1 MRKRLI
7 RPHLLM
13 PKQGV
18 MQPCLTKWK
27 NSFRSPFTGII
38 LIESYT
44 ASVLRVQKQVK
55 ELMSR
60 RSDKINSGGNLP
72 FRTEAAIRCDNCYQ
86 RINYCRHYATADRH
100 YGVAADNR
108 KIPPI
113 GFEPTTSA
121 LGKRFSES
129 SNSSKTLQN
138 PVFYIVSECNACCK
152 NCVQSV

>member
-1 MRKRLI
+1 
-7 RPHLLM
+7 M
-13 PKQGV
+13 PKQCM

-27 NSFRSPFTGII
+27 NSFRSPFTWII

-121 LGKRFSES
+121 LGKSGIP
-129 SNSSKTLQN
+129 QN
-138 PVFYIVSECNACCK
+138 PNVFWGSLTTNSDLCCQ
-152 NCVQSV
+152 NSLSIQF